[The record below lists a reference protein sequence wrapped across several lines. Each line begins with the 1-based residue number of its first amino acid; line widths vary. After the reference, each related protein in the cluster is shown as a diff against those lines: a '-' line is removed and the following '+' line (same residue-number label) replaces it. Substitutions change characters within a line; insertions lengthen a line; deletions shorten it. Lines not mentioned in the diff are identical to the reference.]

1 LNNNKPLSILLKF
14 DSHFT
19 EPTKMSMDVKF
30 VTRMLKLNGNL
41 SDMARFFSQFVDEN
55 NNDLLPVP
63 EEIEVLRKYYKFF

>member
-1 LNNNKPLSILLKF
+1 MQKIKHFLAN
-14 DSHFT
+14 FT